1 MYTHEQALAAST
13 AYFSGDTLAADV
25 FVTKYAIPADADGHV
40 MELTPDDMHRRLAR
54 EFARIEQRYRS
65 PVSED
70 VIYELLRGFER
81 VIPQGSPMA
90 AIGNYKQI
98 QSLSNC
104 FVVDPPQDSYGG
116 IFRADEEIAQIMK
129 RRGGVGLDVSPIRP
143 RGMPTRNAARTTDGI
158 AVFMERFSN
167 TCREV
172 AQDGRRG
179 ALMLTCSVHHPDVMT
194 FIRLK
199 RDLRKV
205 TGANVSLRI
214 SDEFMRAVVA
224 DTTYEQRWPV
234 DAPDPTVRTLVRA
247 RDVWSEIVNA
257 AHACAEPGMLFWDTI
272 IRNTPADAY
281 AEFRSSSTNPCS
293 ELPLPPYDSC
303 RLILVRLLP
312 HVIDPFTSNARFDFA
327 SLDRDA
333 YLAQRLM
340 DDLVDLEIEAVDR
353 IIVKV
358 ESDPEDERVRLR
370 ELDLWRRIR
379 YMAHAGRR
387 TGLGATG
394 LGDVIAMLG
403 MRYGSPESVELTER
417 IYKTL
422 STAAWRS
429 SIDMAQERGAFP
441 AYDEI
446 TERGHVFITKMLDA
460 VGPEHASLHA
470 RCGRRNIALTMSSP
484 AGSTSIV
491 GRCANAIEPVYLE
504 SYTRR
509 RKLTADDGDVQP
521 DFVDAS
527 GDRWKEYT
535 VEHPGIAL
543 WRRATGNLTS
553 GSTPYHGSLAAD
565 IDSLE
570 SIAVQAAAQ
579 RWICHGI
586 SKTVNMPS
594 TVTADDV
601 ERVFIEAW
609 RAGCKGITIYRD
621 GSRVGVLVADA
632 SAGKKQKQHAAERP
646 KVLPCDVHRVS
657 VRGEPYLVL
666 VGLLDGAPYEVFAGE
681 QGKIDLPRS
690 YAHGTI
696 TRAKRIDGRMTYDLT
711 AHRADGVE
719 PRTFHDIVTMFD
731 NQNYGAMTRTIS
743 MILRCGCSA
752 LELIETLRKDKYSD
766 ISSFS
771 SGIARVIKQYVKDGT
786 KLDAKC
792 PDCDQPALAYQGGC
806 VTCTNCSYSKCA

>member
-1 MYTHEQALAAST
+1 MYTHEQALAASN
-13 AYFSGDTLAADV
+13 AYFSGDELAADV
-25 FVTKYAIPADADGHV
+25 FVTKYAVPADADGHV
-40 MELTPDDMHRRLAR
+40 LELTPDDMHRRLAR
-54 EFARIEQRYRS
+54 EFARIEQRYKS
-65 PVSED
+65 PMSED
-70 VIYELLRGFER
+70 DIYALLRGFER

-179 ALMLTCSVHHPDVMT
+179 ALMLTISVHHPDVMT
-194 FIRLK
+194 FIRIK
-199 RDLRKV
+199 RDLRKI
-205 TGANVSLRI
+205 TGANISLRI

-224 DTTYEQRWPV
+224 DVEYEQRWPV
-234 DAPDPTVRTLVRA
+234 DAPNPVIRKQVRA
-247 RDVWSEIVNA
+247 RDVWDEIVAA
-257 AHACAEPGMLFWDTI
+257 AHACAEPGVLFWDTI
-272 IRNTPADAY
+272 IKNTPADAY
-281 AEFRSSSTNPCS
+281 REFRSSSTNPCS

-303 RLILVRLLP
+303 RLILVRLLS
-312 HVIDPFTSNARFDFA
+312 HVTNPFTSSAKFDFE
-327 SLDRDA
+327 SLARDA

-353 IIVKV
+353 IIAKV
-358 ESDPEDERVRLR
+358 ESDTEDEHVRLR

-379 YMAHAGRR
+379 HMAHAGRR

-403 MRYGSPESVELTER
+403 MRYGSPDSVNLTEQ

-422 STAAWRS
+422 AVAAWRS
-429 SIDMAQERGAFP
+429 SIDMAKERGAFP

-446 TERGHVFITKMLDA
+446 VERDHAFISKMLDA
-460 VGPEHASLHA
+460 VGSEHAALHA
-470 RCGRRNIALTMSSP
+470 RYGRRNIALTMSSP

-535 VEHPGIAL
+535 VEHPGVAL
-543 WRRATGNLTS
+543 WRRTVGATMAGK
-553 GSTPYHGSLAAD
+553 TPYHGSLAAD

-570 SIAVQAAAQ
+570 SIAVQSAAQ

-586 SKTVNMPS
+586 SKTVNMP
-594 TVTADDV
+594 TTASIADV
-601 ERVFIEAW
+601 ERVFLEAW

-632 SAGKKQKQHAAERP
+632 AAGKKQKQHVSERP
-646 KVLPCDVHRVS
+646 KVLPCDIHRVS

-690 YAHGTI
+690 YVHGTI
-696 TRAKRIDGRMTYDLT
+696 TRAKRIDGRMTYDL
-711 AHRADGVE
+711 AAQRNDVAE
-719 PRTFHDIVTMFD
+719 PRTFHDIVALFD

-743 MILRCGCSA
+743 MILRCGCSS

-792 PDCDQPALAYQGGC
+792 PECEQLTLAYQSGC
-806 VTCTNCSYSKCA
+806 VTCTSCTYSKCA

>member
-1 MYTHEQALAAST
+1 MYTHEQALAATSK
-13 AYFSGDTLAADV
+13 YFSGDTLAADV
-25 FVTKYAIPADADGHV
+25 FVTKYAIPADTDGHV
-40 MELTPDDMHRRLAR
+40 LELTPDDMHRRLAR
-54 EFARIEQRYRS
+54 EFARIEQRYKQ
-65 PVSED
+65 PMSED
-70 VIYELLRGFER
+70 RIYELLHGFER

-116 IFRADEEIAQIMK
+116 IFRADEEIAQVMK

-194 FIRLK
+194 FIKVK

-224 DTTYEQRWPV
+224 DVEYEQRWPV
-234 DAPDPTVRTLVRA
+234 DSLTPAVRKMVRA
-247 RDVWSEIVNA
+247 RDVWDEIVSA
-257 AHACAEPGMLFWDTI
+257 AHACAEPGVLFWDTI
-272 IRNTPADAY
+272 LRNTPADAY
-281 AEFRSSSTNPCS
+281 DEFRSSSTNPCS

-303 RLILVRLLP
+303 RLILVRLLS
-312 HVIDPFTSNARFDFA
+312 HVMRPFTSSAAFDFD
-327 SLDRDA
+327 SLERDA
-333 YLAQRLM
+333 YAAQRLM
-340 DDLVDLEIEAVDR
+340 DDLVDLEIEAIDR
-353 IIVKV
+353 IIAKV
-358 ESDPEDERVRLR
+358 ESDAEDEHIRLR

-379 YMAHAGRR
+379 HMAQAGRR

-394 LGDVIAMLG
+394 LGDVIAMMGL
-403 MRYGSPESVELTER
+403 RYGSPESVELTER
-417 IYKTL
+417 IYRTL
-422 STAAWRS
+422 AIGAWRS

-441 AYDEI
+441 AYDELV
-446 TERGHVFITKMLDA
+446 ERNHPFITKMLAA
-460 VGPEHASLHA
+460 VGPEYAVLHA
-470 RCGRRNIALTMSSP
+470 RFGRRNIALTMSSP

-491 GRCANAIEPVYLE
+491 GRCANAIEPAYLE

-521 DFVDAS
+521 DFVDES

-535 VEHPGIAL
+535 VEHPGVAM
-543 WRRATGNLTS
+543 WRAITHAAP
-553 GSTPYHGSLAAD
+553 GSESPYHGSLAAD
-565 IDSLE
+565 IDGLE
-570 SIAVQAAAQ
+570 SVAIQAAAQ

-586 SKTVNMPS
+586 SKTVNMPA
-594 TVTADDV
+594 TATINDI

-621 GSRVGVLVADA
+621 GSRTGVLVADA
-632 SAGKKQKQHAAERP
+632 SSGKKAKQHIVERP
-646 KVLPCDVHRVS
+646 KVLPCDIHRVS
-657 VRGEPYLVL
+657 VRGVPYLVL

-690 YAHGTI
+690 YVRGTI
-696 TRAKRIDGRMTYDLT
+696 TRAKRIDGRMTYDL
-711 AHRADGVE
+711 AACRSDSDEA
-719 PRTFHDIVTMFD
+719 RTFHDIVQLFD

-743 MILRCGCSA
+743 MILRCGCST
-752 LELIETLRKDKYSD
+752 LELIETLRKDRYSD

-771 SGIARVIKQYVKDGT
+771 SGIARVIKQYIREGT
-786 KLDAKC
+786 KLDVKC
-792 PDCDQPALAYQGGC
+792 PECDQPALAYQGGC
-806 VTCTNCSYSKCA
+806 VTCTNCGHSKCA